1 MGRNKDVLFRD
12 PGDVCEHAQI
22 RKMIFAEFRERIQS
36 YADALTFLQEKLSNM
51 SISFGEQRNIEWS
64 ECADMI
70 ASVITLSEYLKKFHE
85 KTERPVNPSSVVIP
99 FHLPF
104 VVALKKATRQVKQ
117 VSRLLNEQY
126 EVIESDLSLLTGQ
139 QELRNKLEELC
150 KACKDVVLETRFLLH
165 QTRFQEKAMSSS
177 IILHR

>member
-99 FHLPF
+99 FPLPF
-104 VVALKKATRQVKQ
+104 VVALKKA
-117 VSRLLNEQY
+117 SRLLNEQY

-177 IILHR
+177 IIL